1 MVKIRTGFVS
11 NSSSSSFVII
21 GGKIKDTPE
30 NRKEVLL
37 NFFTIEQL
45 DSYANT
51 EYQKTFD
58 EIFEDD
64 FMEFYYNVLDGKWN
78 YSMAFLM
85 NNEIAYGKKFDVEEY
100 SNTEVHDLNDLIS
113 DLSDKFKDGLQLII
127 GSEDS

>member
-11 NSSSSSFVII
+11 NSSSSSFVIL
-21 GGKIKDTPE
+21 GGKIKNIPE
-30 NRKEVLL
+30 NIKEVLL

-45 DSYANT
+45 EEYAIT
-51 EYQKTFD
+51 RFKKPFD
-58 EIFEDD
+58 EILEDD
-64 FMEFYYNVLDGKWN
+64 FTKFYYNVLNGKWD
-78 YSMAFLM
+78 YSMAFLI

-100 SNTEVHDLNDLIS
+100 ANTEVHDLNDLVS

>member
-1 MVKIRTGFVS
+1 MVKVRIGFVS

-21 GGKIKDTPE
+21 GGKIKNTPE
-30 NRKEVLL
+30 NIKEVLL
-37 NFFTIEQL
+37 NFFTVQQL
-45 DSYANT
+45 DEYAITGFN
-51 EYQKTFD
+51 KSFD
-58 EIFEDD
+58 EILEDD

-100 SNTEVHDLNDLIS
+100 SNTEVHDLNDLVS
-113 DLSDKFKDGLQLII
+113 DLSDKFKDGLQLVI

>member
-85 NNEIAYGKKFDVEEY
+85 NNDIAYGKKFSVEEY
-100 SNTEVHDLNDLIS
+100 SNTEVHDLNDLVS